1 MDAPKFWGSSSLPS
15 IILFLC
21 HCALNVTVWLAFSS
35 SILSSTLP
43 DSKVLWAGARSIAL
57 VEGKMAK
64 EREREKPRASYH
76 SVGHVAEMLHGCKK
90 RKLVFDITISS
101 WSCDTSICLNR
112 TASDMKS
119 MPVHIL
125 LSLGYESQNKS
136 VLSAVET
143 NLHLCRKAQIML
155 KTCQWFAR
163 WTVTDG
169 AWTRHEV
176 FLNTQRGFV
185 INACLHWLNF

>member
-1 MDAPKFWGSSSLPS
+1 MWLSGLHSLPAS
-15 IILFLC
+15 SA
-21 HCALNVTVWLAFSS
+21 ALPRT
-35 SILSSTLP
+35 P
-43 DSKVLWAGARSIAL
+43 RSCEL
-57 VEGKMAK
+57 VQGQSHWWK
-64 EREREKPRASYH
+64 ERWRKSASERSRVLPITLL
-76 SVGHVAEMLHGCKK
+76 GHVAETLHGCKK
-90 RKLVFDITISS
+90 RKFVFDITISS

-136 VLSAVET
+136 VLNAVQT

-155 KTCQWFAR
+155 KTCQWFAQ

-169 AWTRHEV
+169 VRTRHEV
-176 FLNTQRGFV
+176 FLDTQRGFV
-185 INACLHWLNF
+185 INACLNWLYLEQLKHVANQGWSRSCHCD